1 MKVGRNILVAH
12 RNVFMLSHFIIE
24 EDKIKFSNNY
34 VYGEKIKGGILSIQD
49 SLDEMH
55 VSLGV

>member
-1 MKVGRNILVAH
+1 MAH